1 MFFCVF
7 AQKDSIYI
15 EARLEENTNRIKVN
29 QHIVYHN
36 RFEKSLSEIK
46 LLNWVAA
53 YRKTETP
60 LAERKLEDRKT
71 DLYFAKKDEIGAISD
86 LEVKIGNQTFTKIDT
101 DWENIFLRLHQP
113 LAKREAVHIE
123 LSYRLHLPDA
133 RFTGYGKSKE
143 GFHLKYFFLVP
154 DSFDDEQ
161 QIPKYYLDIEESQ
174 NVGSF
179 WKIHFELPV
188 NYYVQGNLPQTD
200 SYGFE
205 GVLHQ
210 DVEWHILPY
219 KNTTI
224 ATEIDGKPIVTEFSY
239 AITPAEKADLEF
251 YLPLQLKF
259 IKEKIGWL
267 PDKIFIS
274 EKFRKKEDF
283 FGKDDVKF
291 WKFKFQL
298 FSDAEKTDLDYF
310 SIISQNVINQAII
323 SDKIKDH
330 WLENGLKTYL
340 EIQYLKKNY
349 QNHRLLGTLPS
360 QMSLLGIKPLN
371 WTNASKL
378 KLTDRYGL
386 AYQYIM
392 TQNLDQKIAEPLY
405 DLSNFNE
412 MAISKFETG
421 TLFNFVSEKIGTH
434 QFDGFLK
441 SFIQKNEGQVI
452 DGSDFLEELV
462 INSNSSAD
470 FLKEYMQHKNR
481 TDFKLQSVTKKNG
494 AFQIKVAKNTTQHIP
509 FLLESQEKSGEK
521 KSFWFDTHQ
530 EKTPTTYQLPI
541 DEAEK
546 ITINDGYIFPESNF
560 RNNYLYTKGFF
571 ANAKKIKFKL
581 YNDIPNDEYNEVFVS
596 PSLKYNAYDKLMFG
610 LNLRNKSLFD
620 RQFLYSFS
628 PYYSSG
634 TGSFTGSG
642 GVSYSFRPAESFYRH
657 LNVGMSASYFH
668 YNFNLAY
675 RKFAAF
681 SSINFA
687 KNPRS
692 QISKNIGFS
701 YEYVKKDL
709 TETMIKN
716 GDYGKY
722 NLWNTYF
729 SFSDNKA
736 IHERYFNVVLQSM
749 DDFQKINSEAFYR
762 WEYAQNKKISFRM
775 FGGYFLSNHTKN
787 NTFNFGVSRL
797 SNYAFSYGLLGQ
809 SATSGIFSQQYILAE
824 GGFKSFFNTSVN
836 QWIISA
842 NTDAHLWKM
851 FNVYADAGVYKNKFR
866 DPRFIWDSG
875 VKLKLVPDFL
885 EIYFPVQSSLGFEPS
900 FKDYASRIRFTLNL
914 NFGSL
919 FNHFR
924 RGWF

>member
-1 MFFCVF
+1 MTKKLTILLCNLLFFSVF

-15 EARLEENTNRIKVN
+15 EARWTENNEKIKVN
-29 QHIVYHN
+29 QHIIYHN
-36 RFEKSLSEIK
+36 RFEKSVSEIK
-46 LLNWVAA
+46 LLNWIAA

-71 DLYFAKKDEIGAISD
+71 DLYFAKKNELGSISD
-86 LEVKIGNQTFTKIDT
+86 LIIKIGDQTFTGLDLN
-101 DWENIFLRLHQP
+101 WENIFLQLSRP
-113 LAKREAVHIE
+113 LGKGESLKME
-123 LSYRLHLPDA
+123 LSYQLRLPDA

-143 GFHLKYFFLVP
+143 GFHLKYFFLIP
-154 DSFDDEQ
+154 DSFEDEQ
-161 QIPKYYLDIEESQ
+161 QIPRHYLDIEEAQ

-179 WKIHFELPV
+179 WKINFEVPV
-188 NYYVQGNLPQTD
+188 NHNVQSNLHQTGNYT
-200 SYGFE
+200 FE
-205 GVLHQ
+205 GTSYQEAEFHV
-210 DVEWHILPY
+210 VPY
-219 KNTTI
+219 KNTNITV
-224 ATEIDGKPIVTEFSY
+224 EVDGKSVITELAY
-239 AITPAEKADLEF
+239 AIQPEEKANIEF

-283 FGKDDVKF
+283 FGNDDIKF

-310 SIISQNVINQAII
+310 SIISQNIVNQALIN
-323 SDKIKDH
+323 DKIKDH

-349 QNHRLLGTLPS
+349 KDHRLLGQLPD
-360 QMSLLGIKPLN
+360 QMSLLGIKPLK

-392 TQNLDQKIAEPLY
+392 TQNLDQKITEPFSG
-405 DLSNFNE
+405 LSNFNE
-412 MAISKFETG
+412 MAISKFQTG
-421 TLFNFVSEKIGTH
+421 TLLNFVSEKIGNL
-434 QFDGFLK
+434 QFDNFVQN
-441 SFIQKNEGQVI
+441 FIQKNRGKIAEGDDFI
-452 DGSDFLEELV
+452 DELV

-470 FLKEYMQHKNR
+470 FLKNYIQHKNR
-481 TDFKLQSVTKKNG
+481 TDFKLKSVIKKNG
-494 AFQIKVAKNTTQHIP
+494 AFQIKVAKNTTQNIP
-509 FLLESQEKSGEK
+509 FILESQEESGEK
-521 KSFWFDTHQ
+521 KSFWFDTHSQ
-530 EKTPTTYQLPI
+530 KTAITYQLPV

-546 ITINDGYIFPESNF
+546 ITINDDYIFPEANF
-560 RNNYLYTKGFF
+560 RNNYLYTKGLF

-581 YNDIPNDEYNEVFVS
+581 YNDMPNHEYNEVFVT
-596 PSLKYNAYDKLMFG
+596 PNLTYNAYDKLLLGVNF
-610 LNLRNKSLFD
+610 RNKSLLD

-634 TGSFTGSG
+634 TNSFTGSG
-642 GVSYSFRPAESFYRH
+642 GISYSFRPAESFYQK
-657 LNVGMSASYFH
+657 LNFGASASYFH

-675 RKFAAF
+675 RKFTAF

-729 SFSDNKA
+729 SYSDNKA

-749 DDFQKINSEAFYR
+749 DDFQKINSEFFYR

-775 FGGYFLSNHTKN
+775 FGGYFLNNRTKN

-824 GGFKSFFNTSVN
+824 GGFKSFQYFCKSV
-836 QWIISA
+836 
-842 NTDAHLWKM
+842 DC
-851 FNVYADAGVYKNKFR
+851 
-866 DPRFIWDSG
+866 
-875 VKLKLVPDFL
+875 
-885 EIYFPVQSSLGFEPS
+885 
-900 FKDYASRIRFTLNL
+900 
-914 NFGSL
+914 FG
-919 FNHFR
+919 
-924 RGWF
+924 